1 MNTSTR
7 TSLLVAI
14 ATALSLF
21 TTLPASGNQTDN
33 HSDKQS
39 RYDIP
44 DAASTDK
51 ADIMTVTSTGTDNS
65 GQWQKVGE
73 AQLKMLFWDVY
84 LAKLFT
90 PDGDFESASAGIEHP
105 LRLHLTY
112 FLDIEGEKLA
122 EETKKQWRKMD
133 FEHPENSGFIEE
145 LAVVFPDLQEQD
157 SLAIETSSKG
167 EAKLFHNQQLIHEF
181 APSVQVDQFLAI
193 WVSDKSTRPKL
204 MKQLTGQAK

>member
-1 MNTSTR
+1 MI
-7 TSLLVAI
+7 TSLRSSHLVAF
-14 ATALSLF
+14 ATAVSLF
-21 TTLPASGNQTDN
+21 TALPASGNQI
-33 HSDKQS
+33 DKQS
-39 RYDIP
+39 RNDIP
-44 DAASTDK
+44 DAAS
-51 ADIMTVTSTGTDNS
+51 ANNAEIMTVTSTGSSTN

-73 AQLKMLFWDVY
+73 AQLKVLFWDVY

-122 EETKKQWRKMD
+122 EETEKQWRKMD
-133 FEHPENSGFIEE
+133 FEHPENADFIEK
-145 LAVVFPDLQEQD
+145 LSAVFPDLEEQD

-167 EAKLFHNQQLIHEF
+167 EARLFHNQELIYEF

-193 WVSDKSTRPKL
+193 WLSDRSTRPKL
-204 MKQLTGQAK
+204 MKQLTGQAQ